1 MDIRGATPDD
11 LERLLPLLDDAF
23 IFGRQRTVS
32 LRHRFPAVFRRDN
45 LENLLLCLHGKEILS
60 ALAIRRFILRENG
73 EHWRGAMIGAVYTR
87 PEQRGQGLASRL
99 LETAAQRLRADG
111 ADFGVLWTTQPGFYA
126 RLGWV
131 AADCGMLGEMP
142 LARTLHKNATF
153 PVGGGLPP
161 SFSGRHVRSQNLA
174 AKAAPTGFGGICE
187 IFGLETR
194 NGISGGE
201 VTRLDAENAGEQI
214 EALRT
219 HWLDAATLRALP
231 DGYRALPPPAE
242 KVEAILLGQEKEN
255 AAYALAGRAGESVIL
270 YEMTGH
276 PDRFPALWRETCRAT
291 KRILVNERKDSP
303 AQRWL
308 AANTAL
314 SWQDKPLALWLPLSP
329 KVDYS
334 RIARWYIPY
343 FDRI

>member
-87 PEQRGQGLASRL
+87 PERRGQGLASRL
-99 LETAAQRLRADG
+99 LETAAQRLRAAD
-111 ADFGVLWTTQPGFYA
+111 ADFSVLWTTQPGFYA

-142 LARTLHKNATF
+142 
-153 PVGGGLPP
+153 
-161 SFSGRHVRSQNLA
+161 
-174 AKAAPTGFGGICE
+174 I
-187 IFGLETR
+187 ETQ

-201 VTRLDAENAGEQI
+201 VTRLDAKNAGEQI
-214 EALRT
+214 ETLRA
-219 HWLDAATLRALP
+219 HWLDAATLRTFP
-231 DGYRALPPPAE
+231 DGYRTLPPPAE
-242 KVEAILLGQEKEN
+242 KVEALLLGQEKEN

-276 PDRFPALWRETCRAT
+276 PDRFPALWREARRAAR
-291 KRILVNERKDSP
+291 RILVNERKDSP

>member
-60 ALAIRRFILRENG
+60 ALTIRRFILRENG

-87 PEQRGQGLASRL
+87 PERRGQGLASRL
-99 LETAAQRLRADG
+99 LETAAQRLRAGG

-126 RLGWV
+126 RLGWA

-142 LARTLHKNATF
+142 L
-153 PVGGGLPP
+153 
-161 SFSGRHVRSQNLA
+161 
-174 AKAAPTGFGGICE
+174 
-187 IFGLETR
+187 ETR
-194 NGISGGE
+194 NGISGGG

-214 EALRT
+214 EALRM
-219 HWLDAATLRALP
+219 HWLDTATLRTLP

-242 KVEAILLGQEKEN
+242 KVEALLLGQEREN

-276 PDRFPALWRETCRAT
+276 PDRFPALWRETCRAA